1 MVASVQAERRMS
13 AVLPF
18 CGPLIDIFIADDVQA
33 VCSCPGCTRQMGPCT
48 KCVCSLCVWTTFD
61 KRYELSRVCA
71 SRARTAGWPGRV
83 VTARGCELLA
93 IFHWTSSYLSH
104 SRPIHTQNLQ
114 TTRPPSGEPPAVRL
128 QRHTCAAVRP
138 DTPGGRPRA
147 CPLDPILVERAEH
160 HPCTHQ
166 E

>member
-71 SRARTAGWPGRV
+71 SRARTADGQGGLSPPEV
-83 VTARGCELLA
+83 VNCLLYFTGHLPIFPTAAQSTLRIYRLHARLVA
-93 IFHWTSSYLSH
+93 NRQRFDSSGTH
-104 SRPIHTQNLQ
+104 A
-114 TTRPPSGEPPAVRL
+114 PPSGPTRRV
-128 QRHTCAAVRP
+128 
-138 DTPGGRPRA
+138 GGHARA
-147 CPLDPILVERAEH
+147 H
-160 HPCTHQ
+160 STQ
-166 E
+166 S